1 MMVEWARSEAL
12 LLLLPLFALAWWVWR
27 ARALAVPL
35 PRGEALASGSIWPA
49 LISRIP
55 LVLRFFTLAL
65 LVLAIAGP
73 RTAGAVI
80 EEETTGVPI
89 VVAVDLSSS
98 MLARD
103 LGPDDRL
110 TVARQALRSFIAERP
125 NDPIGLVAFAGE
137 SLTLVPITMHR
148 RVLASAVDQLVIG
161 LLEDGTAIGE
171 GLATAVARLR
181 RVEAASRV
189 VVLLSDGENNRGEIE
204 PLQAAQ
210 AAVALGIVVHTIG
223 VGTDRPATTI
233 AAPGIALGE
242 AIGGLDETLLRE
254 IAALTGGQYF
264 RADQPGAL
272 DRIYAE
278 IDGLVVSP
286 VETRRHLRHREWQMW
301 LLLAAGL
308 LLMGEWALRSSRW
321 GAMP

>member
-1 MMVEWARSEAL
+1 MVEWARPEAL
-12 LLLLPLFALAWWVWR
+12 LLMLPLLGLIWWVWR

-35 PRGEALASGSIWPA
+35 PRGEALSAGSIWPA
-49 LISRIP
+49 LIARIP
-55 LVLRFFTLAL
+55 LGLRAVTLTL

-89 VVAVDLSSS
+89 VLAVDLSSS

-125 NDPIGLVAFAGE
+125 SDPIGLVAFAGE

-148 RVLASAVDQLVIG
+148 RVLASAVDQLAIG

-181 RVEAASRV
+181 RVAAASRV
-189 VVLLSDGENNRGEIE
+189 VVLMSDGENNRGEIE
-204 PLQAAQ
+204 PLAAAQ
-210 AAVALGIVVHTIG
+210 AAAALGVIVHTIG
-223 VGTDRPATTI
+223 VGSDRPASAV
-233 AAPGIALGE
+233 AAPGIAVGE
-242 AIGGLDETLLRE
+242 AIGGLDEALLRE
-254 IAALTGGQYF
+254 IATLTGGQYF

-272 DRIYAE
+272 ERIYAE
-278 IDGLVVSP
+278 IDELLVSP
-286 VETRRHLRHREWQMW
+286 VETRRHMRHREWQIW
-301 LLLAAGL
+301 LLLAAGVL
-308 LLMGEWALRSSRW
+308 LLAEWALRSSRW